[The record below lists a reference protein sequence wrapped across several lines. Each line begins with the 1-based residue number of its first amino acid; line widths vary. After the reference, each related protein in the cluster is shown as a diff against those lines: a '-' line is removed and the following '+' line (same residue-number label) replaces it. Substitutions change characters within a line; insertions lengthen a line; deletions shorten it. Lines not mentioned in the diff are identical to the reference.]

1 MRRPALG
8 AGTSNAEDS
17 AIATPPNPLETHMTK
32 PLQQFLSLAFSV
44 VVTAAMLGGIDLLAH
59 SEQQSA
65 QLVMQQPAPSS
76 ANAEK
81 G

>member
-1 MRRPALG
+1 
-8 AGTSNAEDS
+8 
-17 AIATPPNPLETHMTK
+17 MTK